1 MPTSRQA
8 DASGATRQRPR
19 HSGGWWG
26 LALLLAAVIAWG
38 SLMPASELPEDLPW
52 DKANHL
58 LAYAGLAAL
67 VALAC
72 DRVWLSVG
80 LAVGYGVLI
89 ELAQI
94 PVPGR
99 LGGDPW
105 DMLANT
111 LGALLGVLLVCQCRR
126 LWRRRLWRGR

>member
-1 MPTSRQA
+1 M
-8 DASGATRQRPR
+8 
-19 HSGGWWG
+19 
-26 LALLLAAVIAWG
+26 ALLLAAVIAWG

-72 DRVWLSVG
+72 DRAWLSVG

-94 PVPGR
+94 PGAWPPGGRPLGYAGQHARCAAGRTARLSVPTAMAATVMAR
-99 LGGDPW
+99 
-105 DMLANT
+105 MLTA
-111 LGALLGVLLVCQCRR
+111 ALAAR
-126 LWRRRLWRGR
+126 